1 MTLYDELKE
10 YCASDVYPFHMPG
23 HKRRA
28 AWLCDPRRIDLTEID
43 GFDNLHHAEG
53 ILRDAEMRAARL
65 FKSSETHFLVNGS
78 TAGILSAIGACTL
91 PGKTLLMARNSHR
104 SAFNAAA
111 LNRVTCAYLSPS
123 DMAVPCDINGRISPE
138 QVERALGRSEQVCA
152 VFLTSPTYDGVV
164 SDVAGIAEAAHRHGI
179 PLIVDEA
186 HGAHFGMHPLFP
198 ESSVKLGADVV
209 IHSLH
214 KTLPALTQTA
224 LIHVNGDLV
233 DRARLR
239 RLLSVYQTSSPS
251 YVLMASIDQ
260 CIHLLSEEGPALFD
274 AFAQRLDHFYR
285 ETELKHL
292 SLLRTDDPSRILI
305 RPPASSPD
313 REESREQAAMH
324 LYHTLRRR
332 FRLQPEMA
340 SVSYVLMLSSVCDD
354 DTGFTRLKDALLT
367 LDLEYEDTLRKADLS
382 VPKKEGYEDIAGGD
396 GISPDMCY
404 TLAQA
409 LDARTDTVPFASSEG
424 RISAEFLTLYP
435 PGIPLL
441 LPGERITASIIH
453 RALILREKGY
463 SLPGPADRSLRTI
476 QVCKEIP

>member
-78 TAGILSAIGACTL
+78 TSGILSAIGACTL

-198 ESSVKLGADVV
+198 
-209 IHSLH
+209 
-214 KTLPALTQTA
+214 
-224 LIHVNGDLV
+224 N
-233 DRARLR
+233 
-239 RLLSVYQTSSPS
+239 
-251 YVLMASIDQ
+251 
-260 CIHLLSEEGPALFD
+260 
-274 AFAQRLDHFYR
+274 
-285 ETELKHL
+285 
-292 SLLRTDDPSRILI
+292 
-305 RPPASSPD
+305 PP
-313 REESREQAAMH
+313 
-324 LYHTLRRR
+324 
-332 FRLQPEMA
+332 
-340 SVSYVLMLSSVCDD
+340 
-354 DTGFTRLKDALLT
+354 
-367 LDLEYEDTLRKADLS
+367 
-382 VPKKEGYEDIAGGD
+382 
-396 GISPDMCY
+396 
-404 TLAQA
+404 
-409 LDARTDTVPFASSEG
+409 
-424 RISAEFLTLYP
+424 
-435 PGIPLL
+435 
-441 LPGERITASIIH
+441 
-453 RALILREKGY
+453 
-463 SLPGPADRSLRTI
+463 
-476 QVCKEIP
+476 